1 MRNHQFGGLVPFVQI
16 VDDLLT
22 RTFHDVSG
30 GQVMKFTTP
39 GMNVADL
46 EKELVLEVAA
56 PGLEKKDFKIQ
67 VEDDMLVI
75 SADKKQETAE
85 QNDRYSRKE
94 FSFQSFKR
102 AYRLPSNVDAG
113 SITAQYENGI
123 LTIHVPK
130 VIEINKNVKQI
141 EVQ

>member
-1 MRNHQFGGLVPFVQI
+1 MRNHQFGSLVPFVQI

-22 RTFHDVSG
+22 RTFHDASG
-30 GQVMKFTTP
+30 GQVMKSTTP

-75 SADKKQETAE
+75 SADKKQESAE

-102 AYRLPSNVDAG
+102 GYRLPSNVDAG
-113 SITAQYENGI
+113 SITALYENGI

>member
-1 MRNHQFGGLVPFVQI
+1 
-16 VDDLLT
+16 
-22 RTFHDVSG
+22 
-30 GQVMKFTTP
+30 MKSTTP

-75 SADKKQETAE
+75 SADKKQESAE

-102 AYRLPSNVDAG
+102 GYRLPSNVDAG
-113 SITAQYENGI
+113 SITALYENGI